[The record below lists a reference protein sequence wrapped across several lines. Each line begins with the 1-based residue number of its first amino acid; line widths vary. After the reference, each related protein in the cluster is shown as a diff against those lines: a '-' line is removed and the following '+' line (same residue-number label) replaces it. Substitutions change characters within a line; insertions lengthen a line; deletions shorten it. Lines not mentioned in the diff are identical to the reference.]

1 MKGTPLESSFDT
13 RPSGLNCAQLT
24 ESAMVMPLLLIAQ
37 ALAMAR
43 TLDTEKAGKLV
54 NIVQKLRVTASFRNI
69 MIEAASEGV
78 LRRHETLRRYL
89 DLLVKGG
96 VLDVRLRDVGSV
108 NPQQLYTV
116 RSERP
121 NIMVG
126 LAVLQ
131 RHGLNWDVPE
141 TEMRKVSTDFEGLV
155 RSEAYDRGLMASLE
169 DSLVHEI
176 YKDAKKSSGALSL
189 VVAMLATRKLD
200 LPYVLKRA
208 DEMHVGQ
215 ALRQMFRRILET
227 TSSKETEVRASTF
240 FAVRTHFL
248 NIARQYAQS
257 GFWKLVESKG
267 VGQLGLQIA
276 DSLNDYDIIM
286 TAGKQ
291 LGVTG

>member
-1 MKGTPLESSFDT
+1 
-13 RPSGLNCAQLT
+13 
-24 ESAMVMPLLLIAQ
+24 
-37 ALAMAR
+37 MAR
-43 TLDTEKAGKLV
+43 TLDIEKARKLAS
-54 NIVQKLRVTASFRNI
+54 IVQKLRGTASFSNI
-69 MIEAASEGV
+69 MIEAASQGV

-116 RSERP
+116 RSKRP
-121 NIMVG
+121 KITVG
-126 LAVLQ
+126 LAVLR

-155 RSEAYDRGLMASLE
+155 NSEVFDRVLMASLE

-176 YKDAKKSSGALSL
+176 HRDAKKSSGAVSL

-200 LPYVLKRA
+200 LPYILKRA
-208 DEMHVGQ
+208 DEMQVGR
-215 ALRQMFRRILET
+215 ALRLMLTRILKT
-227 TSSKETEVRASTF
+227 TSSRETEANASIF
-240 FAVRTHFL
+240 FAVRSHFL

-257 GFWKLVESKG
+257 GFWKLLESKG
-267 VGQLGLQIA
+267 VGELGLQIVENL
-276 DSLNDYDIIM
+276 DDYDIIT

-291 LGVTG
+291 LGVAG

>member
-1 MKGTPLESSFDT
+1 
-13 RPSGLNCAQLT
+13 
-24 ESAMVMPLLLIAQ
+24 
-37 ALAMAR
+37 MAR
-43 TLDTEKAGKLV
+43 TLDAEKARKLAS
-54 NIVQKLRVTASFRNI
+54 IVQKLRETASFRNI
-69 MIEAASEGV
+69 MIEAASQGV

-116 RSERP
+116 RSKRP
-121 NIMVG
+121 KITVG
-126 LAVLQ
+126 LAILR
-131 RHGLNWDVPE
+131 RHSLNWDVPE
-141 TEMRKVSTDFEGLV
+141 TEMRKVSTDFEGLARFEV
-155 RSEAYDRGLMASLE
+155 FDRVLMASLE

-176 YKDAKKSSGALSL
+176 YRDAKKSSGAVSL

-208 DEMHVGQ
+208 DEMRVGR
-215 ALRQMFRRILET
+215 ALRLMFRRILET

-257 GFWKLVESKG
+257 GSWKLVESKG
-267 VGQLGLQIA
+267 VGQLGLQIVE
-276 DSLNDYDIIM
+276 SLNDYDIIM